1 VDLAF
6 RPEDIAFQTEA
17 RAFIDA
23 HWPARAHWPA
33 HVRRARGMASEYPG
47 RRSPEEQHWFD
58 ALVARGWSVPHWPVE
73 HGGTGWTATQHYIWD
88 RETARAGCP
97 QMSPFGA
104 RMLAPVL
111 YTWGTRE
118 QQARHLPPIR
128 EARITWCQGYSEPG
142 AGSDLAALATRAVR
156 DGDHYVVNG
165 AKTWTSGAHHADW
178 MFCLVRTDA
187 GARKKQEGISFLLI
201 DMATPGIE
209 VHPIL
214 ILGEQ
219 HTVNAVTLTDVRV
232 PVSNRIGEENR
243 GWTYAK
249 GLLTHERT
257 GIAGVARAQVQI
269 EALKRVA
276 AETGV
281 DGGRLIDDASF
292 RRRIDE
298 VTIDLLALEM
308 TELRTLATVEQGGA
322 PGPESSILKIRGT
335 EIAQTIA
342 MLQVEAFGYYG
353 IPYPGEALIDNEGPV
368 GPEFALPALKGMLF
382 GRASSIFGGS
392 NEIQKN
398 IISKAVLG
406 L

>member
-1 VDLAF
+1 
-6 RPEDIAFQTEA
+6 
-17 RAFIDA
+17 
-23 HWPARAHWPA
+23 
-33 HVRRARGMASEYPG
+33 MASEYTG
-47 RRSPEEQHWFD
+47 QRSADEQHWFD

-73 HGGTGWTATQHYIWD
+73 FGGTGWSATQHYIWD

-97 QMSPFGA
+97 QMSAFGA

-111 YTWGTRE
+111 YTWGTPE
-118 QQARHLPPIR
+118 QRARHLPPIR

-142 AGSDLAALATRAVR
+142 AGSDLAALTTRAVR

-201 DMATPGIE
+201 DMKSAGIE

-219 HTVNAVTLTDVRV
+219 HTVNSVTLTDVRV
-232 PVSNRIGEENR
+232 PVGNRIGEENR

-257 GIAGVARAQVQI
+257 GIAGVARSQKQI
-269 EALKRVA
+269 EELKRIG
-276 AETGV
+276 AETRV
-281 DGGRLIDDASF
+281 DGGCLLDDPAF
-292 RRRIDE
+292 RRAVDE
-298 VTIDLLALEM
+298 VSIELLALEM
-308 TELRTLATVEQGGA
+308 TELRTLATVEEGGA

-335 EIAQTIA
+335 EISQRIA
-342 MLQVEAFGYYG
+342 TLQIEAFGYYG
-353 IPYPGEALIDNEGPV
+353 LPYPEQTLQDNEGPI
-368 GPEFALPALKGMLF
+368 GPEFAVPAMKGMLF